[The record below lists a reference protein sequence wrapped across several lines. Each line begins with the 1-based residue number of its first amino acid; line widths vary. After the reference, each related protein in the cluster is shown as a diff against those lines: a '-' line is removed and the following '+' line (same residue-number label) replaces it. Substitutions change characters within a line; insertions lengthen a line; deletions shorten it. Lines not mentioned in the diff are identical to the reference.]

1 MFTLRYFVI
10 NYVKLL
16 SSVKINMAQS
26 ILTYQ
31 YGPLPTI
38 ITSGTNINLLS
49 GAPLTLS
56 AGLWSITI
64 SGEISNVTAGD
75 LEATDVA
82 LYISQTNNIGP
93 LIYVLNDQ
101 IVPLGNIIPA
111 DTSAYY
117 ARTFFYPVNADNTN
131 MLIELQ
137 PIVAGVAGNFTQ
149 DFTYFAIKMRQ

>member
-1 MFTLRYFVI
+1 MD
-10 NYVKLL
+10 
-16 SSVKINMAQS
+16 QS

-31 YGPLPTI
+31 YGPPATS
-38 ITSGTNINLLS
+38 ITSGTNINLLAA
-49 GAPLTLS
+49 APLTLS

-64 SGEISNVTAGD
+64 SGEITNVTGGD

-82 LYISQTNNIGP
+82 LYISQTNNIGQ

-111 DTSAYY
+111 NTSAYY

-131 MLIELQ
+131 ILIELQ
-137 PIVAGVAGNFTQ
+137 PTVAGVAGNFTQ
-149 DFTYFAIKMRQ
+149 AFTYFAIKLRQ